1 MTRYFRRQTMQFL
14 AVGISLALLP
24 VSARAGVDANG
35 EQTPAEET
43 PTEFTNWITLGIGG
57 VSVNGDTAQFQQRH
71 RVNEGFFGGIE
82 DLHWEPNINK
92 DVTLKLDGRA
102 IAGAEDYLASIE
114 LSYRNVG
121 YIKAGYRKFR
131 TWYDGNGGFFPPN
144 DLFFELYDNELAIDR
159 GTIWFELGLRLPKWP
174 EITFRYERQWRDG
187 QKDSTIWGDTTLT
200 ALPGPNNA
208 RNIVPTFLDLD
219 ETRHIF
225 ALDLKHAFG
234 KTDVGL
240 GVRYETQEMDNTRNV
255 RRRPDEPTTDRIYTQ
270 RDQLNYDLFSTHF
283 YQTTRLNQQLQF
295 STAYMFTT
303 LNSDIG
309 GTRIYGQSY
318 DPVFDPIYARR
329 QRRDEGF
336 INQFGGSQ
344 LNQHVATLNLAW
356 RPTKD
361 WVIIPS
367 FRYEHNELDS
377 ISNSVETT
385 IAPTGPIV
393 MLFEPLGA
401 SSERSFDSVTE
412 ALEVRFTG
420 LKKWTFYAKG
430 EWMQEDLD
438 QIERDFEL
446 AEDED
451 PTLLI
456 GRDTN
461 GDINSQ
467 KYVVGANWYPQ
478 TWLNVAT
485 QYYKKIYE
493 NDYDHTF
500 DTTPNN
506 APAGDRYPAFLRDQD
521 FNVDDFNVRVTWRPN
536 KANVTFVSRYDFQ
549 QGTIDTRGDF
559 LSTVQSAEMTAHIL
573 SESIT
578 WSPLPRLYIQGA
590 VHYALNETDT
600 PADQRLNGVVLDAKN
615 NYWNGSIT
623 AGYALSDKTDIQV
636 NYFYYR
642 ADNFQD
648 NSLVSQPYGADAE
661 EHAITATLTHEFT
674 KNIRGTLRYGFF
686 NNRSETYGG
695 RNNYDA
701 HLLATSLQYRF

>member
-1 MTRYFRRQTMQFL
+1 MRKLFAIVLGLGVLQVPAQ
-14 AVGISLALLP
+14 
-24 VSARAGVDANG
+24 AGVDADG
-35 EQTPAEET
+35 TKTPEPEAEA
-43 PTEFTNWITLGIGG
+43 EFTNWITLGIGG
-57 VSVNGDTAQFQQRH
+57 VSLNGDAGAFQERH
-71 RVNEGFFGGIE
+71 SVNDGIFGGLE
-82 DLHWEPNINK
+82 ELHWEPK
-92 DVTLKLDGRA
+92 VGDKATLKIDGRA
-102 IAGAEDYLASIE
+102 LGGIEDYLASVE
-114 LSYRNVG
+114 LSVTDVG

-131 TWYDGNGGFFPPN
+131 TWYDGHGGYFPPN
-144 DLFFELYDNELAIDR
+144 DLFFNLYDNDFSIDR
-159 GTIWFELGLRLPKWP
+159 ENIWVELGLRLPKWP
-174 EITFRYERQWRDG
+174 EITFRYERQSREG
-187 QKDSTIWGDTTLT
+187 EKDSTSWGDTTLT
-200 ALPGPNNA
+200 GLPGPNNV
-208 RNIVPTFLDLD
+208 RNIVPAFLGID
-219 ETRHIF
+219 EMRNIF

-240 GVRYETQEMDNTRNV
+240 GVRYETQETDNTRNV
-255 RRRPDEPTTDRIYTQ
+255 RRRPGEPTTDRIFTQ
-270 RDQLNYDLFSTHF
+270 RDQLDYDLFSTHV
-283 YQTTRLNQQLQF
+283 YQTTRLNKQIQF
-295 STAYMFTT
+295 SAAYMFTT

-318 DPVFDPIYARR
+318 DPVFDPVYARR

-336 INQFGGSQ
+336 IDQFGGSQ
-344 LNQHVATLNLAW
+344 LDQHVATLNLSW

-367 FRYEHNELDS
+367 FRYEHNDLHS
-377 ISNSVETT
+377 ISDAVETT

-393 MLFEPLGA
+393 MLFEPLEA
-401 SSERSFDSVTE
+401 MSERSFDSVTE
-412 ALEVRFTG
+412 SLEVRYTG

-451 PTLLI
+451 PNLLI

-467 KYVVGANWYPQ
+467 KYVIGANWYPR

-521 FNVDDFNVRVTWRPN
+521 FNVDDFNIRVTWRPISN
-536 KANVTFVSRYDFQ
+536 FTSVSRYDFQ
-549 QGTIDTRGDF
+549 KATVDTRGDF
-559 LSTVQSAEMTAHIL
+559 LGMVQSADITAHIL

-590 VHYALNETDT
+590 VHYVLNETDT
-600 PADQRLNGVVLDAKN
+600 PADQRVGMVVQDAKN
-615 NYWNGSIT
+615 NYWNGSVT
-623 AGYALSDKTDIQV
+623 AGYALSDKTDLQV
-636 NYFYYR
+636 TYFYYR
-642 ADNFQD
+642 ADDFQD
-648 NSLVSQPYGADAE
+648 NSLVSVPYGADAE
-661 EHAITATLTHEFT
+661 EHAVTATLNHEFT
-674 KNIRGTLRYGFF
+674 KNIRGTLKYGFF
-686 NNRSETYGG
+686 NNRTEAYGG
-695 RNNYDA
+695 RHNYDA

>member
-1 MTRYFRRQTMQFL
+1 MRKLFAIVLGLGVLQ
-14 AVGISLALLP
+14 LP
-24 VSARAGVDANG
+24 AQAGVDANG
-35 EQTPAEET
+35 TKTPEPET
-43 PTEFTNWITLGIGG
+43 EAEFTNWITLGIGG
-57 VSVNGDTAQFQQRH
+57 VSLDGDAGAFQERH
-71 RVNEGFFGGIE
+71 WINDGIFGGLE
-82 DLHWEPNINK
+82 DLHWEPK
-92 DVTLKLDGRA
+92 VGDKATLKIDGRA
-102 IAGAEDYLASIE
+102 LGGIEDYLASIE
-114 LSYRNVG
+114 LTVTDVG

-131 TWYDGNGGFFPPN
+131 TWYDGHGGYFPPN
-144 DLFFELYDNELAIDR
+144 DLFFELYDNDFSIDR
-159 GTIWFELGLRLPKWP
+159 ENIWVELGLRLPKWP
-174 EITFRYERQWRDG
+174 EITFRYERQSREG
-187 QKDSTIWGDTTLT
+187 EKDSTSWGDTTLT
-200 ALPGPNNA
+200 GVPGANNA
-208 RNIVPTFLDLD
+208 RNIVPTFLGID
-219 ETRHIF
+219 EMRHIF

-240 GVRYETQEMDNTRNV
+240 GVRYETQETDNTRNV
-255 RRRPDEPTTDRIYTQ
+255 RRRPGEPTTDRIFTQ
-270 RDQLNYDLFSTHF
+270 RDQLDYDLFSTHF
-283 YQTTRLNQQLQF
+283 YQTTRLNKQLQF
-295 STAYMFTT
+295 SAAYMFTT

-309 GTRIYGQSY
+309 GTRLYGQSY
-318 DPVFDPIYARR
+318 DPVFDPVYARR

-336 INQFGGSQ
+336 IDQFGGSQ
-344 LNQHVATLNLAW
+344 LDQHVATLNLSW

-367 FRYEHNELDS
+367 FRYEHNDL
-377 ISNSVETT
+377 NSVGNAVETI

-393 MLFEPLGA
+393 MLFEPLEA
-401 SSERSFDSVTE
+401 MSERSFDSVTE
-412 ALEVRFTG
+412 SLEARYTG

-430 EWMQEDLD
+430 EWMQEELD

-446 AEDED
+446 TEDA
-451 PTLLI
+451 PSLLI

-485 QYYKKIYE
+485 QYYKKIYV

-506 APAGDRYPAFLRDQD
+506 APAGDRYPAFLREQD
-521 FNVDDFNVRVTWRPN
+521 FNVDDFNIRVTWRPITN
-536 KANVTFVSRYDFQ
+536 LTSVSRYDFQ
-549 QGTIDTRGDF
+549 KGTIDTRGDF
-559 LSTVQSAEMTAHIL
+559 LGMGQSADITAHIL

-590 VHYALNETDT
+590 VHYVLNETDT
-600 PADQRLNGVVLDAKN
+600 PADQRVGMVVQDMEN

-623 AGYALSDKTDIQV
+623 AGYALSDKTDLQV

-648 NSLVSQPYGADAE
+648 NSLVSVPYGSDAE
-661 EHAITATLTHEFT
+661 EHAITATLNHEFT
-674 KNIRGTLRYGFF
+674 KNIRGSLKYGFF
-686 NNRSETYGG
+686 NNRTEAYGG
-695 RNNYDA
+695 RHDYDA

>member
-1 MTRYFRRQTMQFL
+1 MRKLFATVL
-14 AVGISLALLP
+14 SLSLLQ
-24 VSARAGVDANG
+24 VVAQAGVDANG
-35 EQTPAEET
+35 TKTSETTTEETPAEY
-43 PTEFTNWITLGIGG
+43 TNWVTLGIGG
-57 VSVNGDTAQFQQRH
+57 VSLDGDAGAFQGRH
-71 RVNEGFFGGIE
+71 SINDGIFGGIE
-82 DLHWEPNINK
+82 ELHWEPK
-92 DVTLKLDGRA
+92 VGDKATLKIDGRA
-102 IAGAEDYLASIE
+102 LGGIEDYLASME
-114 LSYRNVG
+114 LSITDVG

-131 TWYDGNGGFFPPN
+131 TWYDGHGGYFPPN
-144 DLFFELYDNELAIDR
+144 DLFFELYDNDFSIDR
-159 GTIWFELGLRLPKWP
+159 ENIWVELGLRLPKWP
-174 EITFRYERQWRDG
+174 EITFRYERQSREG
-187 QKDSTIWGDTTLT
+187 EKDSTSWGDTTLT
-200 ALPGPNNA
+200 GVPGANNT
-208 RNIVPTFLDLD
+208 RNIVPTFLGID
-219 ETRHIF
+219 EMRHIF

-240 GVRYETQEMDNTRNV
+240 GVRYETQETDNTRNV
-255 RRRPDEPTTDRIYTQ
+255 RRRPGEPTTDRFFTQ
-270 RDQLNYDLFSTHF
+270 RDQLDYDLFSTHF
-283 YQTTRLNQQLQF
+283 YQTTRLNKQLQF
-295 STAYMFTT
+295 SAAYMFTT

-309 GTRIYGQSY
+309 GTRLYGQSY
-318 DPVFDPIYARR
+318 DPVFDPVYERR

-336 INQFGGSQ
+336 IDQFGGSQ
-344 LNQHVATLNLAW
+344 LDQHVATLNLSW

-367 FRYEHNELDS
+367 LRYEHNDL
-377 ISNSVETT
+377 NSVGNAVETI
-385 IAPTGPIV
+385 IAPSGPIV

-401 SSERSFDSVTE
+401 MSERSFDSVTE
-412 ALEVRFTG
+412 SLEARYTG

-430 EWMQEDLD
+430 EWMQEELD

-446 AEDED
+446 TEDE
-451 PTLLI
+451 PSLLI

-467 KYVVGANWYPQ
+467 KYVIGANWYPQ

-506 APAGDRYPAFLRDQD
+506 APAGDRYPAFLRAQD
-521 FNVDDFNVRVTWRPN
+521 FNVDDFNIRVTWRPISN
-536 KANVTFVSRYDFQ
+536 FTSVSRYDFQ
-549 QGTIDTRGDF
+549 KGTIDTRGDF
-559 LSTVQSAEMTAHIL
+559 LGMGQSADVTAHIL

-590 VHYALNETDT
+590 VHYVLNETDT
-600 PADQRLNGVVLDAKN
+600 PADQRVGMVVQDMEN
-615 NYWNGSIT
+615 NYWNGSVT

-648 NSLVSQPYGADAE
+648 NSLLSVPYGSDAE
-661 EHAITATLTHEFT
+661 EHAVTATLNHEFT
-674 KNIRGTLRYGFF
+674 KNIRGTLKYGFF
-686 NNRSETYGG
+686 NNRGDAYGG
-695 RNNYDA
+695 RHNYDA

>member
-1 MTRYFRRQTMQFL
+1 MKKLFAIVL
-14 AVGISLALLP
+14 GLGLLQ
-24 VSARAGVDANG
+24 VSVNAGVDANG
-35 EQTPAEET
+35 NKTPVTTTEET
-43 PTEFTNWITLGIGG
+43 PEFTNWITLGLGG
-57 VSVNGDTAQFQQRH
+57 VSLSGDAGAFQERH
-71 RVNEGFFGGIE
+71 STNDGIFGGIE
-82 DLHWEPNINK
+82 ELHWEPK
-92 DVTLKLDGRA
+92 VGDKATLKVDGRA
-102 IAGAEDYLASIE
+102 LGGIEDYLASVE
-114 LSYRNVG
+114 FSLTDVG

-131 TWYDGNGGFFPPN
+131 TWYDGHGGYFPPN
-144 DLFFELYDNELAIDR
+144 DLFFDLYDNEFSIDR
-159 GTIWFELGLRLPKWP
+159 ENIWIELGLRLPKWP
-174 EITFRYERQWRDG
+174 EITFRYERQSREG
-187 QKDSTIWGDTTLT
+187 KKDSTTWGDTTLT
-200 ALPGPNNA
+200 GLPGPNNV
-208 RNIVPTFLDLD
+208 RNIVPTFLGID
-219 ETRHIF
+219 EMRHIF

-240 GVRYETQEMDNTRNV
+240 GVRYETQETDNTRNV
-255 RRRPDEPTTDRIYTQ
+255 RRRPGEPTTDRIFTQ
-270 RDQLNYDLFSTHF
+270 RDQLDYDLFSTHF
-283 YQTTRLNQQLQF
+283 YQTTRLNKQLQF
-295 STAYMFTT
+295 SAAYMFTT

-309 GTRIYGQSY
+309 GTRLYGQSY
-318 DPVFDPIYARR
+318 DPVFDPVYARR

-336 INQFGGSQ
+336 IDQFGGSQ
-344 LNQHVATLNLAW
+344 MDQHVATLNLSW

-361 WVIIPS
+361 LVIIPS
-367 FRYEHNELDS
+367 FRYEHNDL
-377 ISNSVETT
+377 NSVSNAVETI

-393 MLFEPLGA
+393 MLFEPLEA

-412 ALEVRFTG
+412 ALEVRYTG

-446 AEDED
+446 ADDED

-467 KYVVGANWYPQ
+467 KYVIGANWYPQ

-521 FNVDDFNVRVTWRPN
+521 FNVDDFNIRVTWRPS
-536 KANVTFVSRYDFQ
+536 KANVTFVTRYDFQ
-549 QGTIDTRGDF
+549 MATIDTRGDF
-559 LSTVQSAEMTAHIL
+559 LGMGQSADITAHVL

-578 WSPLPRLYIQGA
+578 WSPLPHLYLQGA
-590 VHYALNETDT
+590 VHFVLNETDT
-600 PADQRLNGVVLDAKN
+600 PADQQVGLVVHDMEN
-615 NYWNGSIT
+615 NYWNGSLT
-623 AGYALSDKTDIQV
+623 AGYALSDKTDLQV

-642 ADNFQD
+642 ADDFQD
-648 NSLVSQPYGADAE
+648 NSLVSVPYGADAE
-661 EHAITATLTHEFT
+661 EHAVTVTLNHEFT
-674 KNIRGTLRYGFF
+674 KNIRGSLKYGFF
-686 NNRSETYGG
+686 NNRTEAYGG
-695 RNNYDA
+695 RHDYDA